1 MKENGLENE
10 VIDNLVRDYFG
21 EQYNSEI
28 NEPPRV
34 RMMNNLNEEPEGFF
48 LVNRLLQILV
58 NKKIIAENDIQ
69 SILSELYTSFRNRG
83 ESNGS

>member
-1 MKENGLENE
+1 MKDNGLENE

-69 SILSELYTSFRNRG
+69 SILSELHTSFRNRG

>member
-1 MKENGLENE
+1 MKDNGLENE

-21 EQYNSEI
+21 EQYNSEV

-69 SILSELYTSFRNRG
+69 SILSELHTSFRNRG

>member
-58 NKKIIAENDIQ
+58 NKKIIVENDIQ
-69 SILSELYTSFRNRG
+69 SILSELHTSFRNRG